1 MRITNLQIKDKE
13 YKNLD
18 VDLKDNS
25 SGVMAFIGN
34 NGSGKSNLLESLSII
49 FYYFLNKKEKEIP
62 FNFSITYNNSGS
74 KDEVIITKNKTSVI
88 TYLGG
93 KKISDPYDHLP
104 KQIVAIYS
112 GEEDRLWQK
121 WYRPL
126 YLDYISNITSARAS
140 GIGVYNEMPKMLYVN
155 KFYWHISLLC
165 LLLQKLENP
174 ADSFCYDILN
184 IKEVHSVKFK
194 FNKDNYKN
202 YHDSN
207 VKSFVQLIDD
217 KEEYTIQEFYNL
229 IELIYSI
236 SEIYKF
242 LYIAFTPDKKKII
255 EDIVIKYND
264 ENLEIEDFSEGEK
277 KMLLIKA
284 ALEFAGAED
293 SLFILD
299 EPDAHIHLNNKIQI
313 KKVFESYS
321 DNRQVILTT
330 HSPTLTDCLD
340 ENSLFMLSQGK
351 LVPQKKQEI
360 LENVSGDFFNKMQQS
375 SYLSSK
381 KPIILL
387 VEGMEDKI
395 HLMNA
400 YDKLKFDYPKDLEF
414 DIFNMGGADN
424 IEHFVKGLYS
434 SELKGNKLHISV
446 LDSDEKGAEVSKNLN
461 KELKSNINYKVLMYP
476 KKEVN
481 PHHEGAFTVENMY
494 NPKLYEEAYKE
505 IMKDFSFEYKSI
517 DKISTNI
524 QTKAKGRLA
533 GLSNSFSK
541 KDFNNFKIIFDKI
554 NDHFIEHKKSNLV
567 VKTEK
572 IVKEVET
579 ISMEQ
584 MPSSNEIKPADD
596 EIKKSFTEVY
606 TKGKGVEAKGEFYPP
621 NTLIVKAGS
630 TIVQKATPT
639 FTGKEIRN
647 KLIRKYIDK
656 NKNGDWV
663 LKENLEFSTPSGAIN
678 FVMGSNLN
686 GWNYWQVKE
695 NDQSLQSLRQK
706 K

>member
-62 FNFSITYNNSGS
+62 FNFSITYKNSGS

-202 YHDSN
+202 YPDSN

-400 YDKLKFDYPKDLEF
+400 YDKLKLDYPKDLEF

-446 LDSDEKGAEVSKNLN
+446 LDSDEKGTEVSKNLN

-541 KDFNNFKIIFDKI
+541 EDFNNFRIIFDKI

-572 IVKEVET
+572 IVKEVEA

-584 MPSSNEIKPADD
+584 MPNSNEIKPTDD

-630 TIVQKATPT
+630 TIVQKTTPT

-663 LKENLEFSTPSGAIN
+663 LKENVEFSTPSGAIN